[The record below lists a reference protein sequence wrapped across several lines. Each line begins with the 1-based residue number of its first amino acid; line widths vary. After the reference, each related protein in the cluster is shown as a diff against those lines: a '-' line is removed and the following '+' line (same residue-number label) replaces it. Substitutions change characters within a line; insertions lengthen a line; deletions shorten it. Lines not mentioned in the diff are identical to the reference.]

1 MKDLGLI
8 CVLITCVLLVLNG
21 FWLRYCHT
29 GYREV
34 LFNFSTN
41 DLITDGFCLILILAM
56 MCIPGINLF
65 VGLAIN
71 LVIFVEGL
79 SNR

>member
-8 CVLITCVLLVLNG
+8 CVLITCVLLILNG
-21 FWLRYCHT
+21 FWLRYCRT
-29 GYREV
+29 RYREV
-34 LFNFSTN
+34 LLNFSTN
-41 DLITDGFCLILILAM
+41 DLATDGFCLILILAM